1 MIQSHVFQEV
11 LDLVEKTGDRCVM
24 VADDKVFAIM
34 GLAQYR
40 SLLLGE
46 RDIIGLS
53 ETELLEKINRD
64 IARWRSAQVEE
75 GIDMVSDYDSI
86 EQGINE

>member
-1 MIQSHVFQEV
+1 MIPSPLFQEV

-24 VADDKVFAIM
+24 IHDNMAFAIM
-34 GLAQYR
+34 GLPQYR

-53 ETELLEKINRD
+53 EAELLEKINRD

-75 GIDMVSDYDSI
+75 GIDMVSDYDRI